1 MVKKILASAAIAA
14 CVAGVLV
21 VVIGGH
27 AGPVFAD
34 PVRLWGRWLSG
45 DKVGDDTRLWG
56 WTMVAWGRTGK
67 LLQFVAGLTV
77 ILDLMEKQLGAF
89 GGRLRHQSWKPLS
102 DRMRGP
108 SAAIAGTILIAYL
121 LSALVG
127 SQLPAGNSLSRV
139 FFETLNSWVG
149 FVLALLTLGMVGHL
163 LSVRWTQ
170 DQEQAA
176 TARETRQQKV
186 LRIGSFLL
194 TGALPLGVWLAL
206 TRGVLLPIVS
216 GLVKVFDRP
225 EPGRPLRWV
234 AFFLFLIGFGLD
246 LLAS

>member
-1 MVKKILASAAIAA
+1 MVKKILGGAAIAA
-14 CVAGVLV
+14 CAAGILV

-27 AGPVFAD
+27 TGPVFGD
-34 PVRLWGRWLSG
+34 PLRLWDRWLSG

-77 ILDLMEKQLGAF
+77 ILDLMEKQLGAL

-108 SAAIAGTILIAYL
+108 STAIAGTILITYP

-127 SQLPAGNSLSRV
+127 SQLPAGNALTRV
-139 FFETLNSWVG
+139 FFEVPDSWVG
-149 FVLALLTLGMVGHL
+149 IVLALLALGTVGYL
-163 LSVRWTQ
+163 MSVLWNR
-170 DQEQAA
+170 DQEEAA
-176 TARETRQQKV
+176 TAAETPQQKM
-186 LRIGSFLL
+186 LRVGSFLL
-194 TGALPLGVWLAL
+194 TGALPLVVWLAL

-234 AFFLFLIGFGLD
+234 AFFLFLVGFGFD